1 MPIKNERLFTNF
13 FFFYESIIISTVS
26 VRMRYT
32 VRGFFLLTVS
42 HSRVKLKKLPH
53 EEHSDYINANF
64 ITVNLNRVMYHV
76 QKSKKYISNRF
87 FI

>member
-1 MPIKNERLFTNF
+1 MKDFSPI
-13 FFFYESIIISTVS
+13 FFYESIIISTHVS

-64 ITVNLNRVMYHV
+64 ITVNLNPVVYHV
-76 QKSKKYISNRF
+76 QKSKKYISNGF